1 MSKRPTQLDRAIQN
15 LDRDIDDH
23 QQQIKALTL
32 ARQRLVEQQQQ
43 RTTTTA
49 ADKADGNK

>member
-1 MSKRPTQLDRAIQN
+1 MSKRPTQIDRAIHN

-43 RTTTTA
+43 RA
-49 ADKADGNK
+49 PVADKATEGNT